1 LRTFAAASP
10 PWPTTVEQLK
20 GDDMTARFEGKVAI
34 VTGAGG
40 GIGEAYARALHGEGA
55 QVVIAELNAESG
67 QRVADDLGERAM
79 FVRTDVGD
87 PASTDAM
94 AAAVVEQWGRIDHLV
109 NNAAIFGDME
119 LAGLTNVDYDY
130 LDRFMRVNLMGA
142 LHCVRSVMKPMG
154 KGGGGSIVNQSST
167 AAWMGISGF
176 YGLAKA
182 GVNFLTASLAH
193 ELAFRNIRIN
203 AIAPGPTDTAALS
216 RQVPAEFRD
225 PLVAS
230 LAIKRLGTPDDHVG
244 PVLFLLS
251 DDAKWITGHILAVDG
266 GQITRI

>member
-1 LRTFAAASP
+1 MDKTS
-10 PWPTTVEQLK
+10 
-20 GDDMTARFEGKVAI
+20 GNRFENRTAI

-40 GIGEAYARALHGEGA
+40 GIGEAYARALHAEGA
-55 QVVIAELNAESG
+55 NVVIAELNPEAGSA
-67 QRVADDLGERAM
+67 VAADLGERAL
-79 FVRTDVGD
+79 FVGTDVGD

-94 AAAVVEQWGRIDHLV
+94 ATAAMDAFGRIDHLV

-119 LAGLTNVDYDY
+119 LAGLTTVDYEY
-130 LDRFMRVNLMGA
+130 LDRFMKVNLLGA
-142 LHCVRSVMKPMG
+142 LHCTRSVLRPMT

-182 GVNFLTASLAH
+182 GLNFLTTSLAH
-193 ELAFRNIRIN
+193 ELAGRNIRIN
-203 AIAPGPTDTAALS
+203 AIAPGPTDTAAMNK
-216 RQVPAEFRD
+216 QVPRDFQD
-225 PLVAS
+225 PLVQS
-230 LAIKRLGTPDDHVG
+230 LAIKRLGTPADHVG

-251 DDAKWITGHILAVDG
+251 DEAAWMTGHVMAVDG

>member
-1 LRTFAAASP
+1 MNFSD
-10 PWPTTVEQLK
+10 TT
-20 GDDMTARFEGKVAI
+20 AI

-40 GIGEAYARALHGEGA
+40 GIGEAYARALHAAGA
-55 QVVIAELNAESG
+55 NVVIAELNEAEG
-67 QRVADDLGERAM
+67 ARVADDLGDRAS

-94 AAAVVEQWGRIDHLV
+94 ATHAVETFGGIDHLV

-130 LDRFMRVNLMGA
+130 LDTFMRVNLMGA
-142 LHCVRSVMKPMG
+142 LHCTRSVMRPMSD
-154 KGGGGSIVNQSST
+154 GGGGAIVNQSST

-182 GVNFLTASLAH
+182 GLNFLTTSLAH
-193 ELAFRNIRIN
+193 ELAGRNIRVN
-203 AIAPGPTDTAALS
+203 AIAPGPTDTAAMNK
-216 RQVPAEFRD
+216 QVPDAFHD
-225 PLVAS
+225 GLIAS

-251 DDAKWITGHILAVDG
+251 DEARWITGHILAVDG

>member
-1 LRTFAAASP
+1 M
-10 PWPTTVEQLK
+10 
-20 GDDMTARFEGKVAI
+20 GRFEGKVAI
-34 VTGAGG
+34 VTGSGG
-40 GIGEAYARALHGEGA
+40 GIGEAYARALHAEGA
-55 QVVIAELNAESG
+55 SVVIAELNADAG
-67 QRVADDLGERAM
+67 RAVADSLGERAL

-94 AAAVVEQWGRIDHLV
+94 ATATMGAFGRIDHLV
-109 NNAAIFGDME
+109 NNAAIFGDMQ

-130 LDRFMRVNLMGA
+130 LDRFMKVNLMGA
-142 LHCVRSVMKPMG
+142 LHCTRSVMRPMG

-182 GVNFLTASLAH
+182 SLNFLTSSLAH
-193 ELAFRNIRIN
+193 ELAHRNIRVN
-203 AIAPGPTDTAALS
+203 AVAPGPTDTAALGK
-216 RQVPAEFRD
+216 QVPAEYRD

-230 LAIKRLGTPDDHVG
+230 LAIKRLGTPADHVG

-251 DDAKWITGHILAVDG
+251 DDARWVTGHVLAVDG
-266 GQITRI
+266 GQVTRI

>member
-1 LRTFAAASP
+1 MS
-10 PWPTTVEQLK
+10 E
-20 GDDMTARFEGKVAI
+20 RFDGRVAI

-40 GIGEAYARALHGEGA
+40 GIGEAYARALHAEGA
-55 QVVIAELNAESG
+55 SVVIAELNDEAG
-67 QRVADDLGERAM
+67 RRVADDLGERAL

-94 AAAVVEQWGRIDHLV
+94 AEATMEAFGAIHHLV

-130 LDRFMRVNLMGA
+130 LDRFLKVNTLGA
-142 LHCVRSVMKPMG
+142 LHCTRSVMRPMT
-154 KGGGGSIVNQSST
+154 KAGGGSIVNQSST

-182 GVNFLTASLAH
+182 GVNFLTTSLAH

-203 AIAPGPTDTAALS
+203 AIAPGPTDTAALGK
-216 RQVPAEFRD
+216 QVPDEFRD

-251 DDAKWITGHILAVDG
+251 DEAKWITGHILAVDG

>member
-1 LRTFAAASP
+1 MS
-10 PWPTTVEQLK
+10 
-20 GDDMTARFEGKVAI
+20 GRFGGRVAI

-40 GIGEAYARALHGEGA
+40 GIGEAYARALHAEGA
-55 QVVIAELNAESG
+55 SVVIAELNEDGGRRVAES
-67 QRVADDLGERAM
+67 LGERAL

-87 PASTDAM
+87 PTSTDAM
-94 AAAVVEQWGRIDHLV
+94 AAATVEAFGRIDHLV

-119 LAGLTNVDYDY
+119 LAGLTNVDYEY
-130 LDRFMRVNLMGA
+130 LDTFLRVNLLGA
-142 LHCVRSVMKPMG
+142 LHCTRSVMRPMG

-182 GVNFLTASLAH
+182 GINFLTTSLAH
-193 ELAFRNIRIN
+193 ELAFRKIRVN
-203 AIAPGPTDTAALS
+203 AIAPGPTDTAALQK
-216 RQVPAEFRD
+216 QVPADFRD
-225 PLVAS
+225 PIVAS

-251 DDAKWITGHILAVDG
+251 DEAAWITGHVLAVDG
-266 GQITRI
+266 GQVTRI

>member
-1 LRTFAAASP
+1 
-10 PWPTTVEQLK
+10 
-20 GDDMTARFEGKVAI
+20 MTQRFEGRVAI

-40 GIGEAYARALHGEGA
+40 GIGEAYARALHAEGA
-55 QVVIAELNAESG
+55 QVVIAELDPDNGA
-67 QRVADDLGERAM
+67 RVADSLGDRAL
-79 FVRTDVGD
+79 FVATDVGD

-94 AAAVVEQWGRIDHLV
+94 AVATMDAFGRIDHLV
-109 NNAAIFGDME
+109 NNAAIFGTME

-142 LHCVRSVMKPMG
+142 LHCTRSVMRPMG

-182 GVNFLTASLAH
+182 GINFLTTSLAH
-193 ELAFRNIRIN
+193 ELAHRNIRVN
-203 AIAPGPTDTAALS
+203 AIAPGPTNTAAMNK
-216 RQVPAEFRD
+216 QVPVEFQD

-251 DDAKWITGHILAVDG
+251 DEASWVTGHVLAVDG